1 MGGRG
6 MGEVEAVEQGGGR
19 HAVMPLELV
28 SHVRILRPMHVE
40 SPRHHVCE
48 QRFRSYS
55 QAEIAE
61 LSRREDEGVENSL
74 AAVRQ
79 WEHDTAAQLLL
90 PLPADVKGGPLALIA
105 GPGGMGSGGGGLGTP
120 GGPGGYGGGLGTPG
134 GGGGMMGSSG
144 GSSTSGVRGA
154 GSFSFGSFRK

>member
-1 MGGRG
+1 MAGDGR
-6 MGEVEAVEQGGGR
+6 VWRRCYYLCQDY
-19 HAVMPLELV
+19 H
-28 SHVRILRPMHVE
+28 
-40 SPRHHVCE
+40 SPTTWGDRVATVYK
-48 QRFRSYS
+48 FVTSVFPPVA

-90 PLPADVKGGPLALIA
+90 PLPADVKGGPLALLA
-105 GPGGMGSGGGGLGTP
+105 GHGGIGSGGGGLGTP
-120 GGPGGYGGGLGTPG
+120 GSTGGYGGGLGTPG
-134 GGGGMMGSSG
+134 AGGGMVGSSG